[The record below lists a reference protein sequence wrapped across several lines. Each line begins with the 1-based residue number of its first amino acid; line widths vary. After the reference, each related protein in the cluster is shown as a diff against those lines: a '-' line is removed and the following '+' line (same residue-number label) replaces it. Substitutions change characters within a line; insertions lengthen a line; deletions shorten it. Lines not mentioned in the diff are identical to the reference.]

1 MRKKTY
7 ISPEMSICNIHPCIV
22 LSGSNIDI
30 VSDDSNSTIDGI
42 VIDDGGSTVIDS
54 PGEIW

>member
-1 MRKKTY
+1 
-7 ISPEMSICNIHPCIV
+7 MSICNIHPCIV
-22 LSGSNIDI
+22 LSGSNIYI
-30 VSDDSNSTIDGI
+30 VSDDSNSAIDGI

>member
-1 MRKKTY
+1 
-7 ISPEMSICNIHPCIV
+7 MSICNIHPCIV

-30 VSDDSNSTIDGI
+30 VSDDSNSAIDGI
-42 VIDDGGSTVIDS
+42 VIDDGGSIVIDS